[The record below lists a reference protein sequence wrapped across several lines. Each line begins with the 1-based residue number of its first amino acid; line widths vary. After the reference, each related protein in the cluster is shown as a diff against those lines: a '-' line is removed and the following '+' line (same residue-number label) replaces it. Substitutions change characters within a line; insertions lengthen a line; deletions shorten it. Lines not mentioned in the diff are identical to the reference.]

1 MTNKKQLLDYA
12 FEEAVRTLNVFTL
25 ENTLLKD
32 AIFTSMK
39 GYADRKG
46 YEFADEDI
54 KATIVAGLDTLK
66 KSGADF
72 RIQTWTMK

>member
-1 MTNKKQLLDYA
+1 MTNKKQLLDFA
-12 FEEAVRTLNVFTL
+12 FEEAIRTLNVFTL

-32 AIFTSMK
+32 AIFTSMM
-39 GYADRKG
+39 GYADRNG
-46 YEFADEDI
+46 YEFTAEEA
-54 KATIVAGLDTLK
+54 KATIVAGLETIK

>member
-39 GYADRKG
+39 GYADRNG